1 MTRTRAHARNDGRT
15 RSNGRSF
22 AAADSHRI
30 RRAVSFVIVCG
41 LFLASSAKSLP
52 ENEGSVEYPVKLAFL
67 YNFTK
72 FVDWP
77 RDSFRS
83 PTAPI
88 IICIVGD
95 DPFSPNSESELRTR
109 TAGGHPIE
117 VRTLRPTDI
126 LNVCQVAFVP
136 FTAEEQATSIVRELK
151 GSSTLTVGE
160 SVGFAALG
168 GIINFT
174 VEGNKLHFEVNV
186 LAADRAGLKISANM
200 LALARIVHDGER
212 STGD

>member
-1 MTRTRAHARNDGRT
+1 MTKTRTHARNDGRT
-15 RSNGRSF
+15 GSNGRSS
-22 AAADSHRI
+22 ATTDSHRI
-30 RRAVSFVIVCG
+30 RRAVLFVIVFG
-41 LFLASSAKSLP
+41 LFFAGSAKSLP
-52 ENEGSVEYPVKLAFL
+52 ENEGSVEYPIKLAFL

-72 FVDWP
+72 FVEWP

-83 PTAPI
+83 PAAPLV
-88 IICIVGD
+88 ICIVGD
-95 DPFSPNSESELRTR
+95 DPFSPNSEGELRTR

-136 FTAEEQATSIVRELK
+136 VTAEEQATSIVRGLK

-174 VEGNKLHFEVNV
+174 VEENKLHFEVNL

-212 STGD
+212 STGE